1 MTEGPQSAAPGW
13 YPQPDGRLAYWDGSA
28 WTATA
33 PVPPPVMGAPVATK
47 QGNGLSIA
55 AIVMGVLSI
64 LFLPIILGPAAIICG
79 VIATRRNEPLGKV
92 GLIVGVVGML
102 AGFIL
107 GAIVV
112 SSTLH

>member
-13 YPQPDGRLAYWDGSA
+13 YPQPDGQLAYWDGSA

-33 PVPPPVMGAPVATK
+33 PAPPPVVATPAAESP
-47 QGNGLSIA
+47 GNGLAIA
-55 AIVMGVLSI
+55 AIVMGALAL

-79 VIATRRNEPLGKV
+79 GIAMRRGQPLGRV
-92 GLIVGVVGML
+92 GLMVGVIGMV

-112 SSTLH
+112 GSTLR